1 MESDIALSLNEFC
14 RSWLAQTV
22 SQVYSAFL
30 KERLKINEKNVAVW
44 KTELHQNQKLQDKQY
59 QIYSAAIR
67 CICLRLGQF
76 RIINWVGLR
85 KLATVKNFKA
95 DVPSVALRQSYWWR
109 ANSRNASFKTLQWPV
124 YVINSA
130 DNRKLPYYTLP
141 PTQHHSFPRSLLP
154 CCPLL
159 LFCVK
164 AANESLPTPQNRC
177 HVSDYP
183 HDNLTAM
190 K

>member
-1 MESDIALSLNEFC
+1 M
-14 RSWLAQTV
+14 
-22 SQVYSAFL
+22 
-30 KERLKINEKNVAVW
+30 KKNVAVW

-95 DVPSVALRQSYWWR
+95 DVPSVALRQSDWWR

-141 PTQHHSFPRSLLP
+141 PTQHHSFPRSLLSIVVVLYAGK
-154 CCPLL
+154 PLTRAYQLPKIDATFQTIPMIIWL
-159 LFCVK
+159 LWNNK
-164 AANESLPTPQNRC
+164 
-177 HVSDYP
+177 
-183 HDNLTAM
+183 